1 MLHYLSIL
9 GVPGEVAEGLGQ
21 ADIVA
26 LLKEGKSFH
35 TILQHE
41 QRARINLCTA

>member
-21 ADIVA
+21 GDIVA

-35 TILQHE
+35 TILQCE
-41 QRARINLCTA
+41 TESKD